1 MKRIVVLLFYGALI
15 GMVSCR
21 RKIQCRLLQ
30 PVVQETT
37 TTLAPPVHIINST
50 EFEMIM
56 AKLDALDLRLVK
68 TEFSLQNTIHAIAND
83 MSNLGQVVEKL
94 AWVASQTELSSSFVE
109 HHVKLIEYNL
119 TTLQKDVRDVL
130 NIQQRLPTR
139 SYIENALVKLKFAP
153 SMQTVEPMTED
164 KVQMMVETMHSI
176 MDEPTY
182 EYCDQLP
189 ENSTSGVYII
199 QPDGDFRD
207 PMKVFC
213 NQTFMAGGWT
223 VIQNR
228 FNGTVNFYRDFQ
240 EYTRGFGKMDGG
252 EFWLGLDRI
261 HRLTYSAPHE
271 LVVVLEDW
279 EGVSKYARYENFEVA
294 GEYENFKINHLDGY
308 YGTAGDSMSYTV
320 NGYFT
325 TFDRDHDTNEKD
337 NCAIKYHGAWWYKAC
352 HSGNLNGKYLRG
364 STTEFGTGM
373 NWNTFHGMNYA
384 LKSSMIMIRRRMDMI
399 SLEAQ
404 RTHIVP
410 ENVTA
415 KSEETEKI
423 NSIE

>member
-1 MKRIVVLLFYGALI
+1 MKLIVLLVLFPGTFI
-15 GMVSCR
+15 GMVSSR
-21 RKIQCRLLQ
+21 RRIQCRLLQ
-30 PVVQETT
+30 PVVQTET

-68 TEFSLQNTIHAIAND
+68 TEFALQNTVHTIANEV
-83 MSNLGQVVEKL
+83 SNLGQVMEKL
-94 AWVASQTELSSSFVE
+94 AWVAGQTELSSSFVE

-119 TTLQKDVRDVL
+119 TALQKDVRDVL
-130 NIQQRLPTR
+130 SVQQRLPTR
-139 SYIENALVKLKFAP
+139 SYIENALVKLRFVPAP
-153 SMQTVEPMTED
+153 AEPMTEE
-164 KVQMMVETMHSI
+164 KVQMMVETMQSMM
-176 MDEPTY
+176 MDEPIY

-189 ENSTSGVYII
+189 ETSKSGVYII
-199 QPDGDFRD
+199 HPDVDFRE

-240 EYTRGFGKMDGG
+240 EYKRGFGKMDGG

-271 LVVVLEDW
+271 LVIVLEDW
-279 EGVSKYARYENFEVA
+279 EGVWKYARYENFEVA
-294 GEYENFKINHLDGY
+294 GEYENYKINKIDGY
-308 YGTAGDSMSYTV
+308 YGTAGDSMNYTI

-325 TFDRDHDTNEKD
+325 TFDQDHDTNEKE
-337 NCAIKYHGAWWYKAC
+337 NCAVKYHGAWWYKAC
-352 HSGNLNGKYLRG
+352 HSSNLNGKFLRG
-364 STTEFGTGM
+364 NTTEFGAGM

-384 LKSSMIMIRRRMDMI
+384 LKSSMIMIRRRLDLI
-399 SLEAQ
+399 TLDAH
-404 RTHIVP
+404 RTHTVF
-410 ENVTA
+410 ENATIDEGDKV
-415 KSEETEKI
+415 
-423 NSIE
+423 NSVE